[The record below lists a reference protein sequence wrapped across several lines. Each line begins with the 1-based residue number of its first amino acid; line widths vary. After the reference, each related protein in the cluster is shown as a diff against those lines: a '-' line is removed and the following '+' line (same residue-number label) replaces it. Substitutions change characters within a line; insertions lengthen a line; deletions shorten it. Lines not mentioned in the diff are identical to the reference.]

1 MDNRKNEFVQLVNR
15 AVGDSKFSHMRNAIE
30 KELLIY
36 NILFCLEQHGL
47 LDNIIFH
54 GGTLLRLGHGGER
67 LIENL
72 EFVAGEEFSPSDF
85 SPIKLVIEEFFFD
98 RFGLN
103 AEVIE
108 PIIASGDLESRG
120 ITVIRRR
127 VDVTINPERRE
138 LPKQRIKIEF
148 ANVPAHTKEIISVRT
163 HYDFLPDGY
172 DDVLI
177 ISVAL
182 KEVMADKLIS
192 LPATTR
198 EIQYRD
204 IWDLYWLVRR
214 RTEVDTNLVKQKI
227 TDYHLSDY
235 TDSLNRTIERF
246 PDIVNSSEFHVELQK
261 LLPSDVFDRTLRKEK
276 FCNHLLSSVQEL
288 FEQIRNSIN

>member
-1 MDNRKNEFVQLVNR
+1 MSIWLTNPRFMNNRKNEFVQLVNR
-15 AVGDSKFSHMRNAIE
+15 AVSDSKFSHMRNAIE

-36 NILFCLEQHGL
+36 NILFCLEQHDL
-47 LDNIIFH
+47 LDKIVFQ
-54 GGTLLRLGHGGER
+54 GGTLLRLGHSGER
-67 LIENL
+67 LIEEL
-72 EFVAGEEFSPSDF
+72 ELVAGEEFSPSDF

-120 ITVIRRR
+120 ITVIRWR

-138 LPKQRIKIEF
+138 LPKQRIKIEV

-163 HYDFLPDGY
+163 HYEFLPDGY
-172 DDVLI
+172 DDALI
-177 ISVAL
+177 ASETL

-204 IWDLYWLVRR
+204 
-214 RTEVDTNLVKQKI
+214 
-227 TDYHLSDY
+227 H
-235 TDSLNRTIERF
+235 IEM
-246 PDIVNSSEFHVELQK
+246 QK

-288 FEQIRNSIN
+288 FEQIRNSMN